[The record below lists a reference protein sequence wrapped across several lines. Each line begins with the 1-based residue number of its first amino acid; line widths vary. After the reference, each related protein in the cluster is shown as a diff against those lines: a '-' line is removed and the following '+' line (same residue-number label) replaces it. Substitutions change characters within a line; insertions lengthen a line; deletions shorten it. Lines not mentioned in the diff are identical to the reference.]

1 MRAARVAPGESRRE
15 LILDAADRLL
25 AHFGYKK
32 MTVEDI
38 AREAGIGKGTVYLHF
53 ASKEEV
59 VLSHVDRIVRPLFAE
74 LDAIAAQNL
83 SAANRLRKMLIRRVM
98 LRFDAATPFSVS
110 LSEVLSDLR
119 AGVVERRQRHF
130 VQEAKALAA
139 VLQEGQRLREFRVHK
154 APATARVLIAATNSL
169 LPFSLSTAELGKRRE
184 VEATAAGIADLLIA
198 GLRRESKN

>member
-1 MRAARVAPGESRRE
+1 MRPCRVAPGESRKE

-25 AHFGYKK
+25 ARFGYKK
-32 MTVEDI
+32 MTVDDI

-98 LRFDAATPFSVS
+98 LRFDAAAPFSVS

-119 AGVVERRQRHF
+119 PGVVERRQRHF
-130 VQEAKALAA
+130 VQEAKAVAA
-139 VLQEGQRLREFRVHK
+139 VLQEGQRLREFRKHN
-154 APATARVLIAATNSL
+154 AAATARVLIAATNSL

-198 GLRRESKN
+198 GLKNH

>member
-1 MRAARVAPGESRRE
+1 MKTSRVAPGESRKE

-74 LDAIAAQNL
+74 LDAIAAQDR
-83 SAANRLRKMLIRRVM
+83 SAADRLRAMLIRRVM

-119 AGVVERRQRHF
+119 AGVIERRERHF
-130 VQEAKALAA
+130 AQEAKVLAA
-139 VLQEGQRLREFRVHK
+139 MLQEGQRLGEFRAHN
-154 APATARVLIAATNSL
+154 ARTTARVLIAATNSL

-184 VEATAAGIADLLIA
+184 VEATAAGIADLVVA
-198 GLRRESKN
+198 GLRK